1 MWVIIAVFLALSLI
15 AGVVVFAMRRAQVQ
29 PTEIVL
35 VASNR
40 PLAAGNVYISGAVV
54 RPGIYPTRA
63 GDTVTALVSAAG
75 VSENADASLINIYVP
90 DKSETKQ
97 PQKVDLNRA
106 EAWLLQALPGIGE
119 GKARLIV
126 EFREKN
132 GSFHSV
138 EDLLKIE
145 GFGNS
150 LLEKIKGFATVGD

>member
-1 MWVIIAVFLALSLI
+1 MDREADMAVFREKMWVIIAVFLVLSLI
-15 AGVVVFAMRRAQVQ
+15 AGIVVFALRRAQVQ

-35 VASNR
+35 VDSKR

-106 EAWLLQALPGIGE
+106 EA
-119 GKARLIV
+119 RLIV